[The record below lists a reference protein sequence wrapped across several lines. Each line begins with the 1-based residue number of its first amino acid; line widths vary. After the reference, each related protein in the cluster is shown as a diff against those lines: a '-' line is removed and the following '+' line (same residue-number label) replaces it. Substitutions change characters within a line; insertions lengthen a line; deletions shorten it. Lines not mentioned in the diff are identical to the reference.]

1 MNTYYP
7 AFVNIKGKECIVIGG
22 GNIAER
28 KVLSLL
34 NSGAKVKVISPEL
47 TDTLK
52 KYVKEG
58 QIRYLKR
65 KYRKGDTKDAFV
77 VIVATS
83 DSKINKK
90 IAEEATCLV
99 NVVDNPEISNFIVPS
114 VMKRGLLTIAIST
127 SGASPAMAKYIR
139 KELQSLYGRDF
150 GKFLNL
156 LKRIRIE
163 VLKKISDKR
172 KRETLLKKLVE
183 KNVIKALREE
193 GFETVK
199 NKVINEVKANL

>member
-7 AFVNIKGKECIVIGG
+7 AFINIKDKECIVIGG

-28 KVLSLL
+28 KALSLL

-83 DSKINKK
+83 DPDVNKK
-90 IAEEATCLV
+90 ITKESTCLV

-114 VMKRGLLTIAIST
+114 VLKRGLLTIAIST

-139 KELQSLYGRDF
+139 KELEGLYGRDF

-156 LKRIRIE
+156 LKKIRTE
-163 VLKKISDKR
+163 VLKKVSDKR
-172 KRETLLKKLVE
+172 KRETILKKLIE

-193 GFETVK
+193 GYEIAK
-199 NKVINEVKANL
+199 NKVINKVRVNL